1 MIYIITNNTTGEF
14 FEKEFGCHEEAE
26 RYVANDLKLEMKV
39 KVVNETHSD
48 FRPLLEFPWAKHL
61 PTVTGR

>member
-39 KVVNETHSD
+39 KVVNETLSD
-48 FRPLLEFPWAKHL
+48 FKPLLEFPWSKHL